1 MQYKANHVSRGVEIE
16 FLDYLRSM
24 QETFNIFLVRLREL
38 FGVHKSLKASSL
50 IYGADR
56 NRREVG
62 EWVSMPGI
70 VLLARYKL
78 RHETFLYGE
87 ENYALAA

>member
-1 MQYKANHVSRGVEIE
+1 L
-16 FLDYLRSM
+16 FLTGLQELYAERSSY
-24 QETFNIFLVRLREL
+24 V
-38 FGVHKSLKASSL
+38 ASSL

-78 RHETFLYGE
+78 KHETFLYGE